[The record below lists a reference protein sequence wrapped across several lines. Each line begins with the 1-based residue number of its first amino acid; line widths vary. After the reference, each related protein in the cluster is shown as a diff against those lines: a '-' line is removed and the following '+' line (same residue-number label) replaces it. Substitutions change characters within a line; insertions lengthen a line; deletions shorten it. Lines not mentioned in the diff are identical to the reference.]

1 MNYKLDSGKIV
12 RISDEELEKNMKIL
26 KISKDEAIQMWLED
40 EGYLENEEQEALTKK
55 AKENRIT
62 ATIHQAKSYTKKTQ
76 KERCQKEDLTKENL
90 IKTIAD
96 SVRKFGA
103 TNIVIENKTKLIS
116 FQINDDK
123 FKVDLIRT
131 RPPKKGG

>member
-123 FKVDLIRT
+123 FKIDLIRT

>member
-76 KERCQKEDLTKENL
+76 KERCQKEDLTKENI

-123 FKVDLIRT
+123 FKIDLIRT